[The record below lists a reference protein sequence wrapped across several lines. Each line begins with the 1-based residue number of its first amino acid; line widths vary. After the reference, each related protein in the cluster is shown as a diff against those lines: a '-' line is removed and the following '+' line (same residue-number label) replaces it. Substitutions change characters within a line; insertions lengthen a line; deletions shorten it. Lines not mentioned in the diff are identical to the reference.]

1 MAGPGTL
8 SPVQVVLLVTLGPHR
23 PVARRRD
30 PVTGR
35 KKFRLNEKNAPDLF
49 GVGWPAKPHPLAD
62 LGYPLAHLVQT
73 LAAVPGAKAFPRQPD
88 RQAGIARKV
97 CESADRVVWCSELEE
112 EGRELG
118 RLESSSRGWLP
129 EIDLF

>member
-62 LGYPLAHLVQT
+62 LGYPLAHLRQT
-73 LAAVPGAKAFPRQPD
+73 LSSVPRAKAFPLPPHRAAARACERQ
-88 RQAGIARKV
+88 
-97 CESADRVVWCSELEE
+97 
-112 EGRELG
+112 
-118 RLESSSRGWLP
+118 
-129 EIDLF
+129 